1 MYRVLNDND
10 RIPRPVRRTDFI
22 VIITGFFYNLTQCVE
37 TLMSEIYELSIY
49 HANQK
54 TKVNKAWEDMAQDL
68 ETLEEDK

>member
-1 MYRVLNDND
+1 MLNDND

-37 TLMSEIYELSIY
+37 TLMSEVYELSIY

>member
-1 MYRVLNDND
+1 MLNDND

-22 VIITGFFYNLTQCVE
+22 VIIIGFFYNLTQVVE
-37 TLMSEIYELSIY
+37 TFMSEVYELSIY

>member
-10 RIPRPVRRTDFI
+10 RIPRPVRRTDFLVI
-22 VIITGFFYNLTQCVE
+22 VTGLFYNLTQVVE
-37 TLMSEIYELSIY
+37 TFMSEIYELSIY

>member
-1 MYRVLNDND
+1 MLNDND
-10 RIPRPVRRTDFI
+10 RIPRPVRRTDFL
-22 VIITGFFYNLTQCVE
+22 VMIIGFFYNITQCFE

-68 ETLEEDK
+68 EKLEEDR

>member
-1 MYRVLNDND
+1 MLNDND
-10 RIPRPVRRTDFI
+10 RIPRPVRRTDFL
-22 VIITGFFYNLTQCVE
+22 VIIIGFFYNLTQVVE
-37 TLMSEIYELSIY
+37 TFMSEVYELSIY

>member
-1 MYRVLNDND
+1 MLNDND
-10 RIPRPVRRTDFI
+10 RIPRPVRRTDFLVI
-22 VIITGFFYNLTQCVE
+22 VTGLLYNLTQVVE
-37 TLMSEIYELSIY
+37 TFMSEIYELSIY

>member
-1 MYRVLNDND
+1 VYRVLNDND
-10 RIPRPVRRTDFI
+10 RIPRPVRRTDFL
-22 VIITGFFYNLTQCVE
+22 VIIIGFFYNLTQVVE
-37 TLMSEIYELSIY
+37 TFMSEVYELSIY

>member
-1 MYRVLNDND
+1 MLNDND
-10 RIPRPVRRTDFI
+10 RIPRPVRWTDFL
-22 VIITGFFYNLTQCVE
+22 VMIIGFFYNLTQVVE
-37 TLMSEIYELSIY
+37 TFMSEIYELSIY

>member
-1 MYRVLNDND
+1 MLNNND
-10 RIPRPVRRTDFI
+10 KIPRPVRRTDFL
-22 VIITGFFYNLTQCVE
+22 VIIIGFFYNLTQVVE
-37 TLMSEIYELSIY
+37 TFMSEVYELSIY

>member
-1 MYRVLNDND
+1 VYRVLNDND
-10 RIPRPVRRTDFI
+10 RIPRPVRRTDFL
-22 VIITGFFYNLTQCVE
+22 VIIIGFFYNLTQVVE
-37 TLMSEIYELSIY
+37 TFMSEIYELSIY

>member
-1 MYRVLNDND
+1 MLNDND
-10 RIPRPVRRTDFI
+10 KIPRPVRRTDFLVI
-22 VIITGFFYNLTQCVE
+22 VTGLLYNLTQCVE
-37 TLMSEIYELSIY
+37 TFMSEIYELSIY